1 MKFNFLHNYS
11 LFSVAIIIIIVPFPA
26 ASAGA
31 RCNHTC
37 AGRTVPFPF
46 GFSAACPI
54 RLDCAPG
61 GAVLA
66 AGLPVQSIDGD
77 TLSLGL
83 RAACRRPVEALRRL
97 FTENFAPT
105 ATNAMLLRECR
116 NRTTG
121 ADCFMPRTAV
131 QTHFEL
137 ADCDG
142 PAVACYAEA
151 PNRTAFMDYR
161 RMTRSGCRWLFS
173 AISMNALANDSSVS
187 LDVEVV
193 RVGWWL
199 RGGCRCSE
207 HGRCVHVSPP
217 EEGNGAAYRC
227 ECLEGFTGDGFRDG
241 LGCRQASLACDP
253 PKYLSGQCGGTKRVG
268 ILIGAAAVGAFFM
281 VMLGLI
287 VCLVRNK
294 SKLTATRSRRVPRR
308 RDPHETSGI
317 TIPIYPYTEIEKAT
331 DFFSEKR
338 RLGCGAYGTVY
349 SGRIN
354 DEWVAVKRIQRRY
367 PSCTEQ
373 VLNEIRLISS
383 VSHPNLVRL
392 LGCSLD
398 RDDEHA
404 LVYEFMPNGTLA
416 EHLLARLGRAPL
428 PWPVRLTIA
437 AETASAVAHLHG
449 AGPRPIYHRDIKS
462 SNILLDARFGSK
474 VADFGLSRPGPGGEL
489 SSATSHVSTAPQGTP
504 GYVDP
509 QYHTSFRMSDRS
521 DVYSFGVV
529 LAEIITG
536 MQAVDLERPMEE
548 ANLATLAA
556 DRIGKGRLDEIL
568 DPALKE
574 EMATAEAD
582 SVAWTRESVGR
593 VAELA
598 FRCLAWNGE
607 ARPPMGEVA
616 KELEGIRVSRW
627 IASHVGPTT
636 TMAARLSLSSDT
648 SERPLNSTA
657 GDEDGGGGAFFG
669 SENSGDDTWRSE
681 GSSSSS
687 LLNRQAVEKIN
698 DRSI

>member
-1 MKFNFLHNYS
+1 MNLKILAT
-11 LFSVAIIIIIVPFPA
+11 LFES
-26 ASAGA
+26 
-31 RCNHTC
+31 T
-37 AGRTVPFPF
+37 
-46 GFSAACPI
+46 
-54 RLDCAPG
+54 
-61 GAVLA
+61 
-66 AGLPVQSIDGD
+66 
-77 TLSLGL
+77 
-83 RAACRRPVEALRRL
+83 
-97 FTENFAPT
+97 
-105 ATNAMLLRECR
+105 
-116 NRTTG
+116 
-121 ADCFMPRTAV
+121 
-131 QTHFEL
+131 
-137 ADCDG
+137 
-142 PAVACYAEA
+142 
-151 PNRTAFMDYR
+151 
-161 RMTRSGCRWLFS
+161 
-173 AISMNALANDSSVS
+173 
-187 LDVEVV
+187 
-193 RVGWWL
+193 
-199 RGGCRCSE
+199 
-207 HGRCVHVSPP
+207 
-217 EEGNGAAYRC
+217 
-227 ECLEGFTGDGFRDG
+227 
-241 LGCRQASLACDP
+241 
-253 PKYLSGQCGGTKRVG
+253 
-268 ILIGAAAVGAFFM
+268 AAAVGAFLM

-294 SKLTATRSRRVPRR
+294 SKLATRSRRVARR
-308 RDPHETSGI
+308 NPHETSGI

-338 RLGCGAYGTVY
+338 RLGCGGYGTVY

-354 DEWVAVKRIQRRY
+354 DEWVAVKRIQRRD

-404 LVYEFMPNGTLA
+404 LVYEFMSNGTLA
-416 EHLLARLGRAPL
+416 EHLRAGSDRAPL

-474 VADFGLSRPGPGGEL
+474 VADFGLSRPGPGEF
-489 SSATSHVSTAPQGTP
+489 SSSHVSTTPQGTP

-536 MQAVDLERPMEE
+536 MQAVDLDRPMEE

-556 DRIGKGRLDEIL
+556 DKIGKGRLDVIL
-568 DPALKE
+568 DPTLKE
-574 EMATAEAD
+574 EMSAAED
-582 SVAWTRESVGR
+582 GGAWARESMRR

-627 IASHVGPTT
+627 IASHAIPTPT
-636 TMAARLSLSSDT
+636 ARLSLSSDT

-657 GDEDGGGGAFFG
+657 GDEDGGADFPPPTRYSPPRLHTVSNRYGNHTGMVRQLPRFKTELKSLAPFARNGVALRVGSHKKLGFRVDASKWPEPFKGKPGYVSFGGLSHRSIEESRLVSAPFKEENGSFLWVLAPAVLISALIVPQFFMFTAIENAFRNEVFAEILSIFSCEAMFYAG
-669 SENSGDDTWRSE
+669 VAVFLFITERVQKPYLEFSPRRWNLITGLRGYLISSVFIMGLKVFAPILAVYVTWPVLGFPALVSVAPFLTSCLAQYLFEKHLKRN
-681 GSSSSS
+681 GSSCWPI
-687 LLNRQAVEKIN
+687 LPIVFENA
-698 DRSI
+698 